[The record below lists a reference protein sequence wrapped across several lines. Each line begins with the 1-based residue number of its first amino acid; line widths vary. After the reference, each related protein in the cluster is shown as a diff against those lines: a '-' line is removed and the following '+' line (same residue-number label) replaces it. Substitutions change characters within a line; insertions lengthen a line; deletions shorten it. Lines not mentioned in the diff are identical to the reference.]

1 MDALLKDARASVRAY
16 LNGLANDQVD
26 AVTFVRLYANA
37 TETCAQAGLTLGQLR
52 LQLMKGGA
60 N

>member
-16 LNGLANDQVD
+16 LNGLLDDQVD

-37 TETCAQAGLTLGQLR
+37 TEACVAAGLTLAQLR
-52 LQLMKGGA
+52 VELTKGA
-60 N
+60 AR